1 MIDPRDAMLDARPDW
16 SELEESLQITV
27 GCQQCGEHFDI
38 VCGGDIERL
47 LCMTCILEDED
58 PDAIKK

>member
-1 MIDPRDAMLDARPDW
+1 MIDKQDAWLDARPDW
-16 SELEESLQITV
+16 SELEEKLLITA
-27 GCQQCGEHFDI
+27 GCEQCGKHFDI
-38 VCGGDIERL
+38 VYGGDVKRL